1 MASRQARKVA
11 SGAEQHLE
19 PGEQVVAAMVAAAR
33 GHTQAMAGS
42 LHVGTHQKGK
52 ANAAAREAG
61 LVIASPMGV
70 VLTQRRL
77 LTLKIGAPIGLGIGG
92 AVKDLLSAVP
102 IAEIDGMEV
111 KRLALGFKIMLR
123 VRGSEITLEANAAA
137 GAKDFAAALEAAHG
151 EATG

>member
-11 SGAEQHLE
+11 SGAQQYLE

-42 LHVGTHQKGK
+42 LQLGSRQTGK
-52 ANAAAREAG
+52 QHAAAREAG
-61 LVIASPMGV
+61 IAVASPMGV

-77 LTLKIGAPIGLGIGG
+77 LTLKIGTPIGLGIGG
-92 AVKDLLSAVP
+92 AVKELMSAVP
-102 IAEIDGMEV
+102 IEEIDDIQV
-111 KRLALGFKIMLR
+111 SRLALGFKIKLS

-137 GAKDFAAALEAAHG
+137 GAKDFAAALESARAQ
-151 EATG
+151 AS

>member
-11 SGAEQHLE
+11 SGAEQYLE

-42 LHVGTHQKGK
+42 LALGTHQTGK
-52 ANAAAREAG
+52 AHAAAREAG

-92 AVKDLLSAVP
+92 AVKELMSAVP
-102 IAEIDGMEV
+102 IAEIDGVDV
-111 KRLALGFKIMLR
+111 KRLALGFKITLR
-123 VRGSEITLEANAAA
+123 VRGSEVTLEANAAA
-137 GAKDFAAALEAAHG
+137 GAKDFAAALEAARG
-151 EATG
+151 EAAG